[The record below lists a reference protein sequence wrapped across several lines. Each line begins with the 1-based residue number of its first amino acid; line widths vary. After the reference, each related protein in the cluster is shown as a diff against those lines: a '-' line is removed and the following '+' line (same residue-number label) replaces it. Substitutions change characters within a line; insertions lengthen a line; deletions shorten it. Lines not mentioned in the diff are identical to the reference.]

1 MKAKNKKYKEAV
13 QQKWKCANYPN
24 SNLQFID
31 NYKCPLYI
39 ISDGT
44 FDESCWKLSTDN
56 IGNSHAL
63 CPSCH
68 NVKKINLSIYHHEL
82 KQNNIDIIKNI
93 K

>member
-1 MKAKNKKYKEAV
+1 MTFLCIKNKKMKRTKSEED
-13 QQKWKCANYPN
+13 QDPNRKFKCANYPN

-68 NVKKINLSIYHHEL
+68 NVKKINLSIYHEPPRL
-82 KQNNIDIIKNI
+82 
-93 K
+93 